1 MLRSRR
7 ISELEVVSEVP
18 QSHLPLRLGFLLH
31 RAWEE
36 ASAHPCLSAVRWG
49 AAASLGSRFLQ
60 MLQEKSLPR
69 L

>member
-1 MLRSRR
+1 M
-7 ISELEVVSEVP
+7 
-18 QSHLPLRLGFLLH
+18 PLRLGFLLR